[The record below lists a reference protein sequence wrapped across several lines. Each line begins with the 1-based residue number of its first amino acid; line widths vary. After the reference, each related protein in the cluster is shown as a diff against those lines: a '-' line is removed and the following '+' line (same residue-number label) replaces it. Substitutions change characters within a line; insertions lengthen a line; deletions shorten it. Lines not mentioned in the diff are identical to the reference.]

1 VHLLDSSFALV
12 STMHSWRRTSYTETI
27 FEVEYNTT
35 PCMEDTAVKDRV
47 MPFRFSSSSASACL
61 AQDPLHRDE
70 IEQSSRPTSSSISLG
85 KSISGKTLQDSH
97 IGDMIVDEEGMH
109 WIVRQCFCELAEC
122 SSKAFKQLEGK
133 VELDAWDRGR
143 PLP

>member
-1 VHLLDSSFALV
+1 
-12 STMHSWRRTSYTETI
+12 
-27 FEVEYNTT
+27 
-35 PCMEDTAVKDRV
+35 MEDTAVKDRV